1 MSFLMRIFETFKP
14 NSELV
19 KKYVSYYYLHITDD
33 HNEKN
38 EYTCYP
44 HYNNTISL
52 YRSHRFKYQPY
63 HSILEFDIESKP
75 IQIYTPIRE
84 RPLKVTQTG
93 AVYKIAIVFSPFGV
107 NQFLKG
113 SSLLAF
119 DSTFSFFGE
128 EEIEQLFRT
137 VNIEKLVTL
146 IDHLLTNKYAKV
158 ENLYIEKALDLLG
171 DNVNDISIDLIAE
184 NKLGISRKHLNR
196 LFRKYLNIS
205 PQKYRSIVRF
215 RELMSNKLSRNND
228 QNLSDLSHQAN
239 YTDQSHFI
247 KACKLLTG
255 VTPAKFFNDGKIIGN
270 EDTFW
275 KFSS

>member
-1 MSFLMRIFETFKP
+1 MHIFETFKP
-14 NSELV
+14 ESELI

-33 HNEKN
+33 QTEN
-38 EYTCYP
+38 EYICYP

-52 YRSHRFKYQPY
+52 YHSHRFKYEPD
-63 HSILEFDIESKP
+63 HSILQFDMESNP

-93 AVYKIAIVFSPFGV
+93 SVCKIAIVFNPFGI
-107 NQFLKG
+107 NQFLNG
-113 SSLLAF
+113 SLLLAF
-119 DSTFSFFGE
+119 DTNFSFFE
-128 EEIEQLFRT
+128 EEEVKQLFRT
-137 VNIEKLVTL
+137 NNIEKLVTL
-146 IDHLLTNKYAKV
+146 IDHLLVKRYAKV
-158 ENLYIEKALDLLG
+158 ENLYIEKALELFH
-171 DNVNDISIDLIAE
+171 DNLNDISIDSIAK

-196 LFRKYLNIS
+196 LFHKYLNIS

-215 RELMSNKLSRNND
+215 RELMSNKISYNRN

-255 VTPAKFFNDGKIIGN
+255 VAPTKFFNDGMIIGK

-275 KFSS
+275 KFS

>member
-1 MSFLMRIFETFKP
+1 MHIFETFKP
-14 NSELV
+14 ESELIR
-19 KKYVSYYYLHITDD
+19 KYVSYYYLHITDD
-33 HNEKN
+33 QYEEK
-38 EYTCYP
+38 EYICYP

-52 YRSHRFKYQPY
+52 YSSHRFKYEPG
-63 HSILEFDIESKP
+63 HSILEFDIESAP
-75 IQIYTPIRE
+75 LQIYTPIRE

-93 AVYKIAIVFSPFGV
+93 AVCKIAIVFNPFGI
-107 NQFLKG
+107 NQFLNG

-119 DSTFSFFGE
+119 DQNFSFFKE
-128 EEIEQLFRT
+128 EEIKQLFGTSNR
-137 VNIEKLVTL
+137 EKLVTL
-146 IDHLLTNKYAKV
+146 IDHLLIKRYTKV
-158 ENLYIEKALDLLG
+158 ENLYIEKALDLFR

-196 LFRKYLNIS
+196 LFHKYLNIS

-215 RELMSNKLSRNND
+215 RELMSNKLSSNND

-255 VTPAKFFNDGKIIGN
+255 VAPARFFNDGKIIGK
-270 EDTFW
+270 EDIFW

>member
-1 MSFLMRIFETFKP
+1 MRIFETFKP

-44 HYNNTISL
+44 HYNNTISF
-52 YRSHRFKYQPY
+52 YRSHRFKYQQD
-63 HSILEFDIESKP
+63 HSILEFDIKSKP

-93 AVYKIAIVFSPFGV
+93 AVYKIAIVFIPFGI
-107 NQFLKG
+107 NQFLNG

-119 DSTFSFFGE
+119 DSAFSFFGE
-128 EEIEQLFRT
+128 EEIEQLFET

-146 IDHLLTNKYAKV
+146 IDHLLIKKYAKV

-215 RELMSNKLSRNND
+215 RELMSNKLSSNSD

-247 KACKLLTG
+247 KACKLLTD
-255 VTPAKFFNDGKIIGN
+255 VTPARFFNDGKIIGN

-275 KFSS
+275 KFHS

>member
-1 MSFLMRIFETFKP
+1 
-14 NSELV
+14 
-19 KKYVSYYYLHITDD
+19 
-33 HNEKN
+33 
-38 EYTCYP
+38 
-44 HYNNTISL
+44 
-52 YRSHRFKYQPY
+52 
-63 HSILEFDIESKP
+63 LEFDIESAP
-75 IQIYTPIRE
+75 LQIYTPIRE

-93 AVYKIAIVFSPFGV
+93 AVCKIAIVFNPFGI
-107 NQFLKG
+107 NQFLNG

-119 DSTFSFFGE
+119 DQNFSFFKE
-128 EEIEQLFRT
+128 EEIKQLFGTSNR
-137 VNIEKLVTL
+137 EKLVTL
-146 IDHLLTNKYAKV
+146 IDHLLIKRYTKV
-158 ENLYIEKALDLLG
+158 ENLYIEKALDLFR
-171 DNVNDISIDLIAE
+171 DNVNDITIDLIAE

-196 LFRKYLNIS
+196 LFHKYLNIS

-215 RELMSNKLSRNND
+215 RELMSNKLSSNND

-255 VTPAKFFNDGKIIGN
+255 VAPARFFNDGKIIGK

>member
-1 MSFLMRIFETFKP
+1 MHIFETFKP
-14 NSELV
+14 ESELIR
-19 KKYVSYYYLHITDD
+19 KYVSYYYLHITDD
-33 HNEKN
+33 QHEEN
-38 EYTCYP
+38 EYICYP

-52 YRSHRFKYQPY
+52 YSSHRFKYEPD
-63 HSILEFDIESKP
+63 HATLEFNIESKP
-75 IQIYTPIRE
+75 LQIYTPIRE

-93 AVYKIAIVFSPFGV
+93 AVCKIAIVFNPFGI
-107 NQFLKG
+107 NQFLNG

-119 DSTFSFFGE
+119 DENFSFFEE
-128 EEIEQLFRT
+128 EEIKQLFGT
-137 VNIEKLVTL
+137 SNIEKLVTL
-146 IDHLLTNKYAKV
+146 VDHLLIKRYAKV
-158 ENLYIEKALDLLG
+158 ENLYIEKALDLFR
-171 DNVNDISIDLIAE
+171 DNVNDISIDSIAE

-196 LFRKYLNIS
+196 LFHKYLNIS

-215 RELMSNKLSRNND
+215 RELMSNKLSSNSD
-228 QNLSDLSHQAN
+228 QNLSDLSHRAN

-255 VTPAKFFNDGKIIGN
+255 VAPAKFFNDGKIIGK

>member
-1 MSFLMRIFETFKP
+1 MSFLMHIFETFKP
-14 NSELV
+14 ESELI

-33 HNEKN
+33 QTEN
-38 EYTCYP
+38 EYICYP

-52 YRSHRFKYQPY
+52 YHSHRFKYEPD
-63 HSILEFDIESKP
+63 HSILQFDMESNP

-93 AVYKIAIVFSPFGV
+93 SVCKIAIVFKPFGI
-107 NQFLKG
+107 NQFLNG
-113 SSLLAF
+113 SLLLAF
-119 DSTFSFFGE
+119 DTNFSFFE
-128 EEIEQLFRT
+128 EEEVKQLFRT
-137 VNIEKLVTL
+137 NNIEKLVTL
-146 IDHLLTNKYAKV
+146 IDHLLVKRYAKV
-158 ENLYIEKALDLLG
+158 ENLYIEKALELFH
-171 DNVNDISIDLIAE
+171 DNHNDISIDSIAK

-196 LFRKYLNIS
+196 LFHKYLNIS

-215 RELMSNKLSRNND
+215 RELMSNKISYNRN

-255 VTPAKFFNDGKIIGN
+255 AAPAKFFNDGMIIGK

-275 KFSS
+275 KFS